1 MVRTAEIVEVITQ
14 QVVEVG
20 EVEASR
26 VAPRSQLIDVG
37 LGSVEVMEILARL
50 EDHYEVKIEDDS
62 LGAHS
67 TVRELAKTIERLL
80 KA

>member
-1 MVRTAEIVEVITQ
+1 VARTAEIVEVITQ
-14 QVVEVG
+14 LVVEVC
-20 EVEASR
+20 EVDATKVS
-26 VAPRSQLIDVG
+26 PRSQLIDVG
-37 LGSVEVMEILARL
+37 LGSVEVMEVLARL
-50 EDHYEVKIEDDS
+50 EDHYEIQIEDDA